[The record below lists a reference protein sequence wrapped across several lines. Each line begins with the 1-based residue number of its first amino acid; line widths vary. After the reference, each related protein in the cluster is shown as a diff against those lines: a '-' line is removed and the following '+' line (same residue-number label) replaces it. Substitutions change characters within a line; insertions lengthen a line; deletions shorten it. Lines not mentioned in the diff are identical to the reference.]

1 MDRPNADV
9 VHLHA
14 TQVGP
19 ERTTPVPLR
28 SPQEDARMLP
38 SETVDRIHELVAQG
52 LGAKR
57 IARQLGIARN
67 TVRRYLAGA
76 RVGFQERPAARR
88 LDEPTRQEVQRLFAT
103 TAQGNAVVIQ
113 QELAARGHHVELRTI
128 QRAVVDLRRQAR
140 AQALA
145 TVRFETKPGQQ
156 LQVDFGEKIVT
167 IAGVPVT
174 VLLMTAV
181 LGYSRRLFCRAFLA
195 QRQDDWLEGLEEAFR
210 HFGGLP
216 EQLLCDNASP
226 LVNSHHA
233 QTGEVVWHPGF
244 AAFCKDRG
252 ITPRACRPRRARTKG
267 KIERGVGYVKHN
279 ALAGRSFASFAA
291 LQRHL
296 ARWMVQVADRRTHG
310 TTGEQPI
317 VRFEREE
324 RAALRPLPS
333 RPLAVRTRRLSRRV
347 SADCFV
353 DVDTVR
359 YSVPHRYVRET
370 VEVVVGAQQVEIW
383 LRGTCLARHRR
394 CEEPR
399 AWVRDPAH
407 FEGLYRGPESAAV
420 PPPAVTGAAA
430 TMPSPLARPLSVY
443 AELVE
448 GRRP

>member
-244 AAFCKDRG
+244 AACCKDRG

>member
-1 MDRPNADV
+1 MDRPNADL
-9 VHLHA
+9 VHLQA
-14 TQVGP
+14 TQVGQESAP
-19 ERTTPVPLR
+19 PVPLR

-103 TAQGNAVVIQ
+103 TAEGNAVVIQ
-113 QELAARGHHVELRTI
+113 QELAAHGRHVELRTI
-128 QRAVVDLRRQAR
+128 QRAVADLRRQAR

-156 LQVDFGEKIVT
+156 LQIDFGEKLVT
-167 IAGVPVT
+167 IAGVPVK

-195 QRQDDWLEGLEEAFR
+195 QRQDDWLEGLEEAFQ

-216 EQLLCDNASP
+216 EQVLCDNASP
-226 LVNSHHA
+226 LVISHDA
-233 QTGEVVWHPGF
+233 RTGEVVWHPGF
-244 AAFCKDRG
+244 AGFCKDRG

-279 ALAGRSFASFAA
+279 ALAGRSFASFAE

-296 ARWMVQVADRRTHG
+296 ARWMIAVADRRIHG
-310 TTGEQPI
+310 TTGEEPL

-324 RAALRPLPS
+324 RAALRPLPR
-333 RPLAVRTRRLSRRV
+333 RPLAVRTRRLTRRV

-370 VEVVVGAQQVEIW
+370 VEVVVAAQQVEIW

-407 FEGLYRGPESAAV
+407 FEGLYRGQRPATVDTPAATA
-420 PPPAVTGAAA
+420 PAAA
-430 TMPSPLARPLSVY
+430 PGPLARPLSVY